1 LNYHDSFHQSTQLV
15 PASHSRTL
23 EETSASRQNEPGTWV
38 SSGHNPLCGD
48 TIELTVQLNQTG
60 DRISDVKFEGE
71 GCAIA
76 IASADLM
83 ADAVRGKSVEEAL
96 SMVQRFRGMVMGQ
109 EQFPEDL
116 RKLNV
121 LQGISQ
127 FPVRIKCAT
136 LSWHTLKA
144 LLESSSRKLTRK
156 GSDCATLS
164 DPDIF
169 YSHNSKSWHQ
179 KPNIGLRVD

>member
-1 LNYHDSFHQSTQLV
+1 MTHSINQRSLYQQVILEHAKKPRHWGKTNPVHGYHRGD
-15 PASHSRTL
+15 
-23 EETSASRQNEPGTWV
+23 
-38 SSGHNPLCGD
+38 NPLCGD
-48 TIELTVQLNQTG
+48 TIELTVQLSQTG
-60 DRISDVKFEGE
+60 DRISEVKFEGQ

-83 ADAVRGKSVEEAL
+83 AEAVRGKPIAEAL
-96 SMVQRFRGMVMGQ
+96 EMVQHFRDMVMGQ
-109 EQFPEDL
+109 EKFPDDL

-144 LLESSSRKLTRK
+144 LLDFLQ
-156 GSDCATLS
+156 
-164 DPDIF
+164 
-169 YSHNSKSWHQ
+169 KS
-179 KPNIGLRVD
+179 GTVDKN

>member
-1 LNYHDSFHQSTQLV
+1 MAIPINQRSLHQQIIVDRSKKPRHQGKTNPV
-15 PASHSRTL
+15 DGYYR
-23 EETSASRQNEPGTWV
+23 
-38 SSGHNPLCGD
+38 GHNPLCGD
-48 TIELTVQLNQTG
+48 TIELTLQLNSTG
-60 DRISDVKFEGE
+60 DRIEDVKFEGQ

-83 ADAVRGKSVEEAL
+83 ADAVRGKSVEEVV
-96 SMVQRFRGMVMGQ
+96 SMVQCFRDMVMGQ
-109 EQFPEDL
+109 YEFPQEL

-144 LLESSSRKLTRK
+144 VLESSHLTQHK
-156 GSDCATLS
+156 VV
-164 DPDIF
+164 
-169 YSHNSKSWHQ
+169 Q
-179 KPNIGLRVD
+179 

>member
-1 LNYHDSFHQSTQLV
+1 M
-15 PASHSRTL
+15 
-23 EETSASRQNEPGTWV
+23 
-38 SSGHNPLCGD
+38 CGD

-60 DRISDVKFEGE
+60 GRIEDIKFEGQ

-96 SMVQRFRGMVMGQ
+96 SMVQRFRDMVMGQ
-109 EQFPEDL
+109 EPFPDDL

-127 FPVRIKCAT
+127 FPIRIKCAT

-144 LLESSSRKLTRK
+144 VLESSKASV
-156 GSDCATLS
+156 SS
-164 DPDIF
+164 EE
-169 YSHNSKSWHQ
+169 SE
-179 KPNIGLRVD
+179 

>member
-1 LNYHDSFHQSTQLV
+1 MSTSINQRRLYQQVILEHSKKPRHRGKTNPVHGYHRS
-15 PASHSRTL
+15 
-23 EETSASRQNEPGTWV
+23 
-38 SSGHNPLCGD
+38 HNPLCGD

-60 DRISDVKFEGE
+60 DRIEDVKFEGE

-83 ADAVRGKSVEEAL
+83 ADAVRGKSVEDVL
-96 SMVQRFRGMVMGQ
+96 SMEQLFRGRVMGQ
-109 EQFPEDL
+109 EQFPKDL
-116 RKLNV
+116 QKLNV

-144 LLESSSRKLTRK
+144 VLESSKVADL
-156 GSDCATLS
+156 GWESD
-164 DPDIF
+164 
-169 YSHNSKSWHQ
+169 
-179 KPNIGLRVD
+179 

>member
-1 LNYHDSFHQSTQLV
+1 MTSSINQRSLYQQVILEHSKKPRHRGKTNPVHRYH
-15 PASHSRTL
+15 R
-23 EETSASRQNEPGTWV
+23 
-38 SSGHNPLCGD
+38 GHNPLCGD
-48 TIELTVQLNQTG
+48 TIELTLQLNQAG

-76 IASADLM
+76 LASADLM

-96 SMVQRFRGMVMGQ
+96 SMVERFRDMVMGQ
-109 EQFPEDL
+109 EQFPQEL

-144 LLESSSRKLTRK
+144 VLESSNL
-156 GSDCATLS
+156 
-164 DPDIF
+164 
-169 YSHNSKSWHQ
+169 H
-179 KPNIGLRVD
+179 

>member
-1 LNYHDSFHQSTQLV
+1 MTPSINQ
-15 PASHSRTL
+15 RTL
-23 EETSASRQNEPGTWV
+23 YQQVILEHSKKPWHRGKTNPVHGYHR
-38 SSGHNPLCGD
+38 GHNPRCGD

-83 ADAVRGKSVEEAL
+83 ADAVRGKSVEDVL
-96 SMVQRFRGMVMGQ
+96 SMVQHFRGMVMGQ
-109 EQFPEDL
+109 EQFPKDL
-116 RKLNV
+116 QKLNV

-144 LLESSSRKLTRK
+144 VLESSQVTAPT
-156 GSDCATLS
+156 GE
-164 DPDIF
+164 
-169 YSHNSKSWHQ
+169 SK
-179 KPNIGLRVD
+179 

>member
-1 LNYHDSFHQSTQLV
+1 MTPSINQRSLYQQVILEHSKKPRHRGKTNPVHGYH
-15 PASHSRTL
+15 R
-23 EETSASRQNEPGTWV
+23 
-38 SSGHNPLCGD
+38 GHNPLCGD

-96 SMVQRFRGMVMGQ
+96 SMVQRFRAMVMGQ
-109 EQFPEDL
+109 EQFPDDL

-136 LSWHTLKA
+136 LSWHALKA
-144 LLESSSRKLTRK
+144 GLESSSAPAPT
-156 GSDCATLS
+156 GESE
-164 DPDIF
+164 F
-169 YSHNSKSWHQ
+169 
-179 KPNIGLRVD
+179 

>member
-1 LNYHDSFHQSTQLV
+1 MTTSINQRRLYQQVILDHSKKPRHRGKTNPVHGYH
-15 PASHSRTL
+15 R
-23 EETSASRQNEPGTWV
+23 
-38 SSGHNPLCGD
+38 GHNPLCGD

-96 SMVQRFRGMVMGQ
+96 LMVQRFRGMVMGQ
-109 EQFPEDL
+109 EQLPDDL

-121 LQGISQ
+121 LQGLSH
-127 FPVRIKCAT
+127 FPVRINCAT

-144 LLESSSRKLTRK
+144 VLE
-156 GSDCATLS
+156 LS
-164 DPDIF
+164 QVVAPTGE
-169 YSHNSKSWHQ
+169 SE
-179 KPNIGLRVD
+179 

>member
-1 LNYHDSFHQSTQLV
+1 MTSSINQRSLYQQFILEHSKKPRHRGKTYPVHGYHRS
-15 PASHSRTL
+15 
-23 EETSASRQNEPGTWV
+23 
-38 SSGHNPLCGD
+38 HNPMCGD
-48 TIELTVQLNQTG
+48 TIELTVKLNQTG
-60 DRISDVKFEGE
+60 DRIEDVKFEGQ

-96 SMVQRFRGMVMGQ
+96 SMVQRFRDMVMGQ
-109 EQFPEDL
+109 VQFSDDL

-144 LLESSSRKLTRK
+144 VLKSS
-156 GSDCATLS
+156 
-164 DPDIF
+164 
-169 YSHNSKSWHQ
+169 NE
-179 KPNIGLRVD
+179 

>member
-1 LNYHDSFHQSTQLV
+1 MTTSINQRSLYQQVILKHSKKPRHRGKTNLVHGYH
-15 PASHSRTL
+15 R
-23 EETSASRQNEPGTWV
+23 
-38 SSGHNPLCGD
+38 GHNPMCGD

-83 ADAVRGKSVEEAL
+83 ADAVCGKSIEEAL
-96 SMVQRFRGMVMGQ
+96 SMVQRFRGMVMRQ
-109 EQFPEDL
+109 ELFPEDM
-116 RKLNV
+116 RKLNI

-144 LLESSSRKLTRK
+144 VLESPQVTAPTGERE
-156 GSDCATLS
+156 
-164 DPDIF
+164 
-169 YSHNSKSWHQ
+169 
-179 KPNIGLRVD
+179 

>member
-1 LNYHDSFHQSTQLV
+1 
-15 PASHSRTL
+15 
-23 EETSASRQNEPGTWV
+23 
-38 SSGHNPLCGD
+38 LCGD
-48 TIELTVQLNQTG
+48 TIELTVQLNEKG

-83 ADAVRGKSVEEAL
+83 ADAVRGKSIEEAL
-96 SMVQRFRGMVMGQ
+96 SIVQRFRGMMMGQ
-109 EQFPEDL
+109 EQFPDDL

-127 FPVRIKCAT
+127 FPIRIKCAT

-144 LLESSSRKLTRK
+144 ALESPQVAALTGERE
-156 GSDCATLS
+156 
-164 DPDIF
+164 
-169 YSHNSKSWHQ
+169 
-179 KPNIGLRVD
+179 

>member
-1 LNYHDSFHQSTQLV
+1 MTPSINQRSLYQQVILEHSKKPRHRGKTNPVHGYHRS
-15 PASHSRTL
+15 
-23 EETSASRQNEPGTWV
+23 
-38 SSGHNPLCGD
+38 HNPLCGD
-48 TIELTVQLNQTG
+48 TIELTVQLNPIG
-60 DRISDVKFEGE
+60 NRIEEVKFEGE

-83 ADAVRGKSVEEAL
+83 ADAVRGKSVEEVL
-96 SMVQRFRGMVMGQ
+96 LMVQRFRAMVMGQ

-136 LSWHTLKA
+136 LSWHTLKT
-144 LLESSSRKLTRK
+144 LLESSNSAALSRE
-156 GSDCATLS
+156 SE
-164 DPDIF
+164 
-169 YSHNSKSWHQ
+169 
-179 KPNIGLRVD
+179 

>member
-1 LNYHDSFHQSTQLV
+1 MTPSINQRSLYQQVILEHSKKPRHRGKTNPIHGYH
-15 PASHSRTL
+15 R
-23 EETSASRQNEPGTWV
+23 
-38 SSGHNPLCGD
+38 GHNPLCGD
-48 TIELTVQLNQTG
+48 TIELTVQLNPTG
-60 DRISDVKFEGE
+60 DKISDVKFEGQ

-83 ADAVRGKSVEEAL
+83 ADAVRGKSIEEAL
-96 SMVQRFRGMVMGQ
+96 SIVQRFRGMVMGQ
-109 EQFPEDL
+109 EQFPDDL

-144 LLESSSRKLTRK
+144 VLESSAET
-156 GSDCATLS
+156 TL
-164 DPDIF
+164 P
-169 YSHNSKSWHQ
+169 YSN
-179 KPNIGLRVD
+179 VY

>member
-1 LNYHDSFHQSTQLV
+1 MTSSINQRRLYQQVILDHSKKPRHRGKTNPIHRYH
-15 PASHSRTL
+15 R
-23 EETSASRQNEPGTWV
+23 
-38 SSGHNPLCGD
+38 GHNPLCGD
-48 TIELTVQLNQTG
+48 TIELTLELNQTG

-96 SMVQRFRGMVMGQ
+96 LMVQRFRGMVMGQ
-109 EQFPEDL
+109 EQLPDDL

-121 LQGISQ
+121 LQGLSH

-144 LLESSSRKLTRK
+144 VLE
-156 GSDCATLS
+156 LS
-164 DPDIF
+164 QVVAPTGE
-169 YSHNSKSWHQ
+169 SE
-179 KPNIGLRVD
+179 

>member
-1 LNYHDSFHQSTQLV
+1 MTTSINQRNLYQQVILEHSKKPRHRGKTNPVHRYH
-15 PASHSRTL
+15 R
-23 EETSASRQNEPGTWV
+23 
-38 SSGHNPLCGD
+38 GHNPLCGD

-60 DRISDVKFEGE
+60 DSIEDVKFEGE

-83 ADAVRGKSVEEAL
+83 ADTVRGKSVEEAL
-96 SMVQRFRGMVMGQ
+96 SMVQRFRDMVMGQ
-109 EQFPEDL
+109 GQFPNDL
-116 RKLNV
+116 RQLNV

-144 LLESSSRKLTRK
+144 VLESSQVASPTEE
-156 GSDCATLS
+156 SE
-164 DPDIF
+164 
-169 YSHNSKSWHQ
+169 
-179 KPNIGLRVD
+179 

>member
-1 LNYHDSFHQSTQLV
+1 MTSSINQRRLYQQVILDHSKKPRHRGKTNPVHGYH
-15 PASHSRTL
+15 R
-23 EETSASRQNEPGTWV
+23 
-38 SSGHNPLCGD
+38 GHNPLCGD
-48 TIELTVQLNQTG
+48 TIVLTVQLNQTG

-96 SMVQRFRGMVMGQ
+96 LMVQRFRGMVMGQ
-109 EQFPEDL
+109 EQLTDDL

-121 LQGISQ
+121 LQGLSH

-144 LLESSSRKLTRK
+144 VLE
-156 GSDCATLS
+156 LS
-164 DPDIF
+164 QVVAPTGE
-169 YSHNSKSWHQ
+169 SE
-179 KPNIGLRVD
+179 

>member
-1 LNYHDSFHQSTQLV
+1 
-15 PASHSRTL
+15 
-23 EETSASRQNEPGTWV
+23 
-38 SSGHNPLCGD
+38 LCGD
-48 TIELTVQLNQTG
+48 TIELTLELNQTG

-96 SMVQRFRGMVMGQ
+96 LMVQRFRGMVMGQ
-109 EQFPEDL
+109 EQLPDDL

-121 LQGISQ
+121 LQGLSH

-144 LLESSSRKLTRK
+144 VLE
-156 GSDCATLS
+156 LS
-164 DPDIF
+164 QVVAPTGE
-169 YSHNSKSWHQ
+169 SE
-179 KPNIGLRVD
+179 

>member
-1 LNYHDSFHQSTQLV
+1 
-15 PASHSRTL
+15 
-23 EETSASRQNEPGTWV
+23 
-38 SSGHNPLCGD
+38 LCGD

-83 ADAVRGKSVEEAL
+83 ADAVRGKSVEEVL
-96 SMVQRFRGMVMGQ
+96 LIVQRFRDMVMG
-109 EQFPEDL
+109 EDQFPTDL
-116 RKLNV
+116 QKLNV

-127 FPVRIKCAT
+127 FPIRIKCAT

-144 LLESSSRKLTRK
+144 VLESSNVADL
-156 GSDCATLS
+156 GWESD
-164 DPDIF
+164 
-169 YSHNSKSWHQ
+169 
-179 KPNIGLRVD
+179 